1 MMDIDIDN
9 VLAFVWRKAQVSAR
23 TEDRLENIIK
33 DKDKI
38 IDELNR
44 LIRDEH
50 FAKIQDPPL
59 ENE

>member
-1 MMDIDIDN
+1 MDIDFDV
-9 VLAFVWRKAQVSAR
+9 VLAFVWRKAQIAAR
-23 TEDRLENIIK
+23 AEDRLEKTIA

-44 LIRDEH
+44 IIRDEH
-50 FAKIQDPPL
+50 FDKIRNPIL